1 MTNTDPSFRLAKM
14 TSPEVR
20 AQIVNGRTTVV
31 VPFGAVEQHGPHLPL
46 ATDAILGDHLGAM
59 IAERLNGFCAPT
71 IPIGCS
77 KHHVAFP
84 GTLSIRPET
93 LRMIV
98 HDLVESLVGHGFRR
112 IVLLRTH
119 GGNEEPL
126 KRAATESKRDGV
138 TIVVPSLSAI
148 VAALLTDARA
158 RGLSPGDEGGHA
170 GELETSLM
178 LALAPH
184 LVRTGLM
191 EPGYTGPLDQAATN
205 RLFREGAAAL
215 SANGVLGDPRGS
227 SPATGQVYVAGFVDT
242 VQAQLPQ

>member
-59 IAERLNGFCAPT
+59 IAERLNGFWAPT

-77 KHHVAFP
+77 KHQVAFP

-112 IVLLRTH
+112 IVLLPTH

-126 KRAATESKRDGV
+126 KRAATESKRDCASASTTYLQERPPTTWLMPQGRHA
-138 TIVVPSLSAI
+138 PADERSSLNTKF
-148 VAALLTDARA
+148 LRYE
-158 RGLSPGDEGGHA
+158 R
-170 GELETSLM
+170 
-178 LALAPH
+178 
-184 LVRTGLM
+184 
-191 EPGYTGPLDQAATN
+191 
-205 RLFREGAAAL
+205 
-215 SANGVLGDPRGS
+215 
-227 SPATGQVYVAGFVDT
+227 
-242 VQAQLPQ
+242 